1 MEKIALVTGATSGI
15 GKATAFKLAEAGYS
29 VIITGRRWNLLAQ
42 LEKEI
47 MKIGNVLA
55 LSFDVSNK
63 EQVEHAFSRLPDE
76 WKNIELLINNAGLA
90 AGFSSIQNGDIE
102 DWETMIDTNIKG
114 LLYVTKQVT
123 PIMISNKHGH
133 IVNLGSIAGKEVYP
147 NGNVYCATKYAVDA
161 LTKAMRIDLLEH
173 NIKVTSVCPGMVETE
188 FSLVRFKGNKDS
200 AKKVYKGVEP
210 LKPEDVADVI
220 LFAVT
225 RPAHVNLN
233 DIVVMPTAQASGML
247 VNRKKEN

>member
-1 MEKIALVTGATSGI
+1 
-15 GKATAFKLAEAGYS
+15 
-29 VIITGRRWNLLAQ
+29 
-42 LEKEI
+42 
-47 MKIGNVLA
+47 
-55 LSFDVSNK
+55 
-63 EQVEHAFSRLPDE
+63 
-76 WKNIELLINNAGLA
+76 
-90 AGFSSIQNGDIE
+90 
-102 DWETMIDTNIKG
+102 